1 MDFTGERVIPGQV
14 EPDLWAEHFSR
25 YRFAAK
31 LTQQIST
38 HEPGHKPDVLD
49 IGCGAGYGT
58 ATLAEVAASATGIDL
73 APEAI
78 EHARAHYSLPNLTY
92 VPGSATDLPF
102 PADSFDLITAFEVIE
117 HLADPSKMLA
127 EARRVLRP
135 NGVFLVSTPNKTY
148 YAETRALDGP
158 NPYHLHEF
166 TFDEFTDALRSV
178 FPSSHILL
186 QNHTDA
192 FSFYEPNATSLTD
205 ARIETIAGS
214 PNDAH
219 FFLAVCSAQPI
230 ADLHSFVYVPTATNL
245 LRTREHHIGI
255 LQREVHNLKASIDGL
270 QESLTKAHAER
281 DNMIRMFDQQ
291 ASDLAQ
297 RTEWA
302 QRIDREFNEKVSHL
316 KILNAELEETQRAL
330 IEHTAAANHREA
342 HLQAKIASAHA
353 LIGEVRKSRWLRLG
367 RTFGVG
373 PKLEMQSSAANVTP
387 DTNRDV

>member
-1 MDFTGERVIPGQV
+1 MEFTGERVIPGQV

-25 YRFAAK
+25 YRFAAT
-31 LTQQIST
+31 LAPQIFG
-38 HEPGHKPDVLD
+38 HEPGRKPDVLD

-78 EHARAHYSLPNLTY
+78 EHARAYYSLPYLTY

-117 HLADPSKMLA
+117 HLADPSKLLT

-148 YAETRALDGP
+148 YAETRGLDGP

-166 TFDEFTDALRSV
+166 TFAEFADTLASV
-178 FPSSHILL
+178 FPSSPILL

-214 PNDAH
+214 PTDAH
-219 FFLAVCSAQPI
+219 FFLAVCSAQPL

-255 LQREVHNLKASIDGL
+255 LQAEVRNLKASIDGL

-302 QRIDREFNEKVSHL
+302 QRMDREFNEKVAHL
-316 KILNAELEETQRAL
+316 KLLSAELEETHHKL
-330 IEHTAAANHREA
+330 IHHSAAANQRQA
-342 HLQAKIASAHA
+342 KLQAELASTYAI
-353 LIGEVRKSRWLRLG
+353 IGDIKESRWMRLG
-367 RTFGVG
+367 RTFGLG
-373 PKLEMQSSAANVTP
+373 PKIEIQSPVASTTP
-387 DTNRDV
+387 ETKHDV